1 MKRTVSLCITALL
14 SCLLT
19 CPALAAD
26 TLLLTPTLYPTEVNE
41 YASGEEM
48 RLERTYCLSPTD
60 DPASIPVGDFD
71 REGWHYTLLDVTR
84 QENSKSDEKDYAET
98 YTLNMDTKDMEK
110 IIPQLPAE
118 RTDTTEDGY
127 TGTLV
132 LDTSSIKVEA
142 AGYNTSTKTV
152 TATRTY
158 PNLSDA
164 DISFVPKS
172 ITDNGRTMEL
182 ADVQWQESDGFYHA
196 SATYTG
202 KVSNKYATGYIV
214 TADYSG
220 GVVRTTMDDTIYTA
234 IFSGTPIQPERS
246 AFDWRYL
253 LILPAGAGVAGL
265 VVLGRN
271 WLKKRKNEKKWEEYT
286 K

>member
-110 IIPQLPAE
+110 IMPQLAAE
-118 RTDTTEDGY
+118 RTVTTEDGY

-142 AGYNTSTKTV
+142 AGYP
-152 TATRTY
+152 RR
-158 PNLSDA
+158 
-164 DISFVPKS
+164 
-172 ITDNGRTMEL
+172 G
-182 ADVQWQESDGFYHA
+182 
-196 SATYTG
+196 
-202 KVSNKYATGYIV
+202 
-214 TADYSG
+214 
-220 GVVRTTMDDTIYTA
+220 
-234 IFSGTPIQPERS
+234 
-246 AFDWRYL
+246 RYL
-253 LILPAGAGVAGL
+253 LWCQCRKQKPFDLQPKEAAEPTRLCAGCIGQRQ
-265 VVLGRN
+265 VLQHEGGYH
-271 WLKKRKNEKKWEEYT
+271 LYCPLYQ
-286 K
+286 

>member
-60 DPASIPVGDFD
+60 NPASIPVGDFD

-110 IIPQLPAE
+110 IMPQLAAE
-118 RTDTTEDGY
+118 RTVTTEDGY

-132 LDTSSIKVEA
+132 LDTSSIKVDCN
-142 AGYNTSTKTV
+142 GN
-152 TATRTY
+152 
-158 PNLSDA
+158 PNL
-164 DISFVPKS
+164 PKH
-172 ITDNGRTMEL
+172 
-182 ADVQWQESDGFYHA
+182 V
-196 SATYTG
+196 
-202 KVSNKYATGYIV
+202 
-214 TADYSG
+214 
-220 GVVRTTMDDTIYTA
+220 
-234 IFSGTPIQPERS
+234 
-246 AFDWRYL
+246 
-253 LILPAGAGVAGL
+253 
-265 VVLGRN
+265 
-271 WLKKRKNEKKWEEYT
+271 
-286 K
+286 

>member
-110 IIPQLPAE
+110 IMPQLAAE
-118 RTDTTEDGY
+118 RTVTTEDGY
-127 TGTLV
+127 PPARCIH
-132 LDTSSIKVEA
+132 SC
-142 AGYNTSTKTV
+142 
-152 TATRTY
+152 
-158 PNLSDA
+158 
-164 DISFVPKS
+164 
-172 ITDNGRTMEL
+172 
-182 ADVQWQESDGFYHA
+182 DGEF
-196 SATYTG
+196 
-202 KVSNKYATGYIV
+202 
-214 TADYSG
+214 
-220 GVVRTTMDDTIYTA
+220 
-234 IFSGTPIQPERS
+234 PP
-246 AFDWRYL
+246 
-253 LILPAGAGVAGL
+253 GAGPSASPGICPAPA
-265 VVLGRN
+265 RACP
-271 WLKKRKNEKKWEEYT
+271 
-286 K
+286 

>member
-1 MKRTVSLCITALL
+1 
-14 SCLLT
+14 
-19 CPALAAD
+19 
-26 TLLLTPTLYPTEVNE
+26 
-41 YASGEEM
+41 M

-110 IIPQLPAE
+110 IMPQLAAE
-118 RTDTTEDGY
+118 RTVTTEDGY

-158 PNLSDA
+158 PILSDA
-164 DISFVPKS
+164 DISFVPKR